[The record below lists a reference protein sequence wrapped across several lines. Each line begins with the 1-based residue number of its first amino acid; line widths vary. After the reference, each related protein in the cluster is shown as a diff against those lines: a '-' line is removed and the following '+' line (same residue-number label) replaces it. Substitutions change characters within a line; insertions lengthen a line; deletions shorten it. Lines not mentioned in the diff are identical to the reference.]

1 MKKLVLTLII
11 LFCTTSIVVAQQSYN
26 IEEAQKIAAENGTPL
41 IGISDKESYYFD
53 PEQKS
58 YLPKKEFIEKYGRPA
73 LRQLTDIEEQ
83 RRAKEE
89 QAKANIEREKLQLQA
104 LERLM
109 NLDSYKSVSYNK
121 NEYADILDGLDG
133 EDDGIIDYLSVATFF
148 RDNIAGIDKNGNISM
163 MNIIEAPRLY
173 KEQIY
178 IQANSWFVHT
188 FNSGKSV
195 IQLNEKEAGTILA
208 KGYLKNIA
216 EQVGFAISYEIS
228 ANVIFRI
235 DIKDGKARLITT
247 IQEYESINRGGVAG
261 AMSGN
266 VSPSLHTC
274 GPETVFPFVDKA
286 TTLSKKAGA
295 KAYCACCMYMI
306 AMKNQLK
313 YAINSGIIG
322 DDVEDW

>member
-109 NLDSYKSVSYNK
+109 NLDSYESVSYNK

-133 EDDGIIDYLSVATFF
+133 EDDGLLMT
-148 RDNIAGIDKNGNISM
+148 G
-163 MNIIEAPRLY
+163 
-173 KEQIY
+173 
-178 IQANSWFVHT
+178 
-188 FNSGKSV
+188 
-195 IQLNEKEAGTILA
+195 
-208 KGYLKNIA
+208 
-216 EQVGFAISYEIS
+216 
-228 ANVIFRI
+228 
-235 DIKDGKARLITT
+235 
-247 IQEYESINRGGVAG
+247 
-261 AMSGN
+261 
-266 VSPSLHTC
+266 
-274 GPETVFPFVDKA
+274 
-286 TTLSKKAGA
+286 
-295 KAYCACCMYMI
+295 
-306 AMKNQLK
+306 
-313 YAINSGIIG
+313 
-322 DDVEDW
+322 

>member
-26 IEEAQKIAAENGTPL
+26 IEKAQKIAAENGAPL
-41 IGISDKESYYFD
+41 IGTCNKEQCYFD

-58 YLPKKEFIEKYGRPA
+58 YLSKKEFIEKYGRSA
-73 LRQLTDIEEQ
+73 LRQLTDIEAK
-83 RRAKEE
+83 RRAEE
-89 QAKANIEREKLQLQA
+89 KKAKANLGREELQSQA
-104 LERLM
+104 FKRLI
-109 NLDSYKSVSYNK
+109 NLDSYESVSYNK
-121 NEYADILDGLDG
+121 NEYADILDDLDG
-133 EDDGIIDYLSVATFF
+133 DDDGIIDYLNVAIFF

-163 MNIIEAPRLY
+163 INIIDSPRSE
-173 KEQIY
+173 KEKIY

-228 ANVIFRI
+228 AHIIFRI

-266 VSPSLHTC
+266 ISPSLNTC
-274 GPETVFPFVDKA
+274 KPETVFPFVDKSA
-286 TTLSKKAGA
+286 TLSKKAGA

-306 AMKNQLK
+306 AMKNQLEK
-313 YAINSGIIG
+313 AINNGIVG
-322 DDVEDW
+322 MDVEDW

>member
-109 NLDSYKSVSYNK
+109 NLDSYESVSYNK

-163 MNIIEAPRLY
+163 MNIIEAPRLS

-208 KGYLKNIA
+208 KGI
-216 EQVGFAISYEIS
+216 
-228 ANVIFRI
+228 
-235 DIKDGKARLITT
+235 
-247 IQEYESINRGGVAG
+247 
-261 AMSGN
+261 
-266 VSPSLHTC
+266 
-274 GPETVFPFVDKA
+274 
-286 TTLSKKAGA
+286 
-295 KAYCACCMYMI
+295 
-306 AMKNQLK
+306 
-313 YAINSGIIG
+313 
-322 DDVEDW
+322 